1 MDPELALAIK
11 MSLEEN
17 QRREAE
23 EAAKAA
29 AASVGGSEKPL
40 DEKNVMK
47 VPTDKMEVDKNK
59 EPQAPNADELDDDE
73 AEELAKQLSLQ

>member
-1 MDPELALAIK
+1 

-29 AASVGGSEKPL
+29 ALSANSADKPL
-40 DEKNVMK
+40 DERNVMK
-47 VPTDKMEVDKNK
+47 VPEDKMEIEKPKPK
-59 EPQAPNADELDDDE
+59 EPQQPQLNPDELDDE
-73 AEELAKQLSLQ
+73 QAEELAKQLSLQEAER